1 MTFHEKS
8 AATMLGLLSIVYG
21 WYFIGV
27 FGQLADAPAREIA
40 FRGMLLASVV
50 VLVVLAVAS
59 HIVLAIASYRDL
71 DVPTDERDRLITMR
85 AERFGGWFVAGGATL
100 GLLLIIADV
109 ESFWTAN
116 AILAGLVIGQ
126 IVEYASMLIS
136 YRRGI

>member
-1 MTFHEKS
+1 MNDASSTATVVNPRTSGARVAPSTRDETDMTDETFGFETITDLAEAFAS
-8 AATMLGLLSIVYG
+8 RRLGPLDYALLN
-21 WYFIGV
+21 
-27 FGQLADAPAREIA
+27 D
-40 FRGMLLASVV
+40 
-50 VLVVLAVAS
+50 
-59 HIVLAIASYRDL
+59 HL

-85 AERFGGWFVAGGATL
+85 AERYGGWFVAGGATL